1 MALIAAT
8 PANPTII
15 VVIRLIDASADG
27 ILSSSVTA
35 SINNFVRYNIA
46 RGRRPW
52 MTRTAILQTARP
64 GLLCHT
70 NERAW
75 RIVQRKGRMRFRMI
89 FPDIKIDIP
98 SEHHRPVML
107 ASNGRIPPLACCS
120 IRRIRIRHC
129 VTLPMPAYLVK
140 RQAIQ
145 CEPRMAIEM

>member
-8 PANPTII
+8 PANPTRI
-15 VVIRLIDASADG
+15 VVIRLNEPSAEG
-27 ILSSSVTA
+27 VLSSSVTT
-35 SINNFVRYNIA
+35 SISNFVRYKTA

-52 MTRTAILQTARP
+52 MTRTAILQTARL

-89 FPDIKIDIP
+89 FPDKIDIP
-98 SEHHRPVML
+98 SESHRPVML
-107 ASNGRIPPLACCS
+107 TSKGRIS
-120 IRRIRIRHC
+120 SFGRIRKRNRVI
-129 VTLPMPAYLVK
+129 LPMPAYLVK